1 MLRVAW
7 QSRLTSTSHPPDH
20 APRNTHHDSLHFPL
34 SVVSPRGLESRVM
47 GILCRWILVLTLL
60 PAAGVRLWAASAAD
74 RAFDAATNAFHDTF
88 YDRAEAEFA
97 DFRQK
102 FPASPRLAEAILLQA
117 EARLELTNY
126 AGAIELLSGHQSAAG
141 TNADQY
147 LFWLAEA
154 YARKGDYQ
162 AASDGFARL
171 VKEFPASSRCPEAA
185 LREASAR
192 AARARTEP
200 SEWQRVIELLQR
212 TNGVFQTEARTN
224 ASSEVV
230 VPGYLLL
237 SEAQLATKDYRAAEE
252 TLQPLAKRLLQP
264 KLGWQWQFLLY
275 RIQLADGRTNAALTS
290 TTNLLVLA
298 ANAGT
303 NLLADS
309 VAIQASLLERLGRT
323 GEALTAYQR
332 NLAEGVPDER
342 VRQALLEITKL
353 FLAQGNIPQA
363 IQTLEKFLGRYPGAT
378 AADLALLTLGELR
391 LRPYET
397 GADTNVVVIA
407 TTNAPATTNGLQL
420 AAASFTALTKQF
432 PRSPLFGKAQLDLGW
447 CYWRQTNL
455 PAAQAAF
462 QLAVERLPVS
472 LDLGTAYLRL
482 ADTQFQQG
490 EFTNAIRN
498 YQAIIEKL
506 AALPEARTNLF
517 ERALYQT
524 VRAGFAGDKLA
535 AATNSLQKLRAWY
548 PHSLNTARAMLLS
561 GQELSRRGDPA
572 RARAMLEE
580 FANSVPDAPML
591 PELCLAIAGTYEQQ
605 NQLTNAIEQYNRCL
619 TVFPDSSVRPQAEF
633 YRAWDTSNLA
643 GQETNALMLFTNFI
657 AHYPTNAL
665 APQAQLWVGNYYYT
679 AGDLLEAER
688 NYKLLFQ
695 NTQWALSPLT
705 YEAQLRAGGAAA
717 DRQDW
722 SHARDYLVGLYN
734 NTNGPS
740 LDLRLQALLEYGQTL
755 MLWVDPADSTK
766 LSNCEEAIR
775 VFGRICDECPTNRLA
790 VQAWN
795 EKAKCYLQWGLARQ
809 QYDSLTNAINA
820 YQHVVNS
827 SQADV
832 AARSEAKVGQATVLG
847 KWAEQKAGAERTA
860 LLKQALSN
868 CLDVVYGTTNEE
880 RDLNWTKQAGMQAFA
895 LAEELQAW
903 SQVASIYMRLTNNVW
918 PILPAPYQR
927 RAAKAFEN
935 LERERSSH

>member
-1 MLRVAW
+1 
-7 QSRLTSTSHPPDH
+7 
-20 APRNTHHDSLHFPL
+20 
-34 SVVSPRGLESRVM
+34 M

-60 PAAGVRLWAASAAD
+60 PAAGLRLWAASAAD

-88 YDRAEAEFA
+88 YERAEAEFA

-126 AGAIELLSGHQSAAG
+126 AGAIELLSGHQGVAG

-154 YARKGDYQ
+154 YARKGDYR

-264 KLGWQWQFLLY
+264 KLAWQWQFLLY

-323 GEALTAYQR
+323 DEALTAYQR

-342 VRQALLEITKL
+342 VRQALLKITKL

-391 LRPYET
+391 LRPYEA
-397 GADTNVVVIA
+397 GGDTNLVVIA
-407 TTNAPATTNGLQL
+407 TTNAPAATNGLQL
-420 AAASFTALTKQF
+420 AAASFAALTKQF

-447 CYWRQTNL
+447 CYWREGKL
-455 PAAQAAF
+455 PEAQAAF
-462 QLAVERLPVS
+462 QLAAERLPES
-472 LDLGTAYLRL
+472 MDLGTAYLRL
-482 ADTQFQQG
+482 ADTQFQQS

-548 PHSLNTARAMLLS
+548 PKSLNTAQAMLLS
-561 GQELSRRGDPA
+561 GQELSRRGEPA

-580 FANSVPDAPML
+580 FANSVPDAPL
-591 PELCLAIAGTYEQQ
+591 LSELCLAIAGTYEQQ

-619 TVFPDSSVRPQAEF
+619 AVFPDSSVRPQAEF
-633 YRAWDTSNLA
+633 YRAWATSNLA

-657 AHYPTNAL
+657 AHFLTNAL
-665 APQAQLWVGNYYYT
+665 APQEQLWVAQAQLWVGDYYYR

-695 NTQWALSPLT
+695 NTQWAPSPLT
-705 YEAQLRAGGAAA
+705 YEAQLRAGRAAA
-717 DRQDW
+717 DRHQDLGQPK
-722 SHARDYLVGLYN
+722 DYFLGLYN

-740 LDLRLQALLEYGQTL
+740 LDVRLQALFEYGQTL
-755 MLWVDPADSTK
+755 MLWVDPADSSK
-766 LSNCEEAIR
+766 LANYEEAIR
-775 VFGRICDECPTNRLA
+775 VFGRICDDYPTYRLT
-790 VQAWN
+790 VPAWN

-820 YQHVVNS
+820 YQHVIDS
-827 SQADV
+827 PQADV
-832 AARSEAKVGQATVLG
+832 AARSEARVGQATVLG
-847 KWAEQKAGAERTA
+847 MWAAQKTGTERTA

-868 CLDVVYGTTNEE
+868 SLDVVFGTILKTNEE

-935 LERERSSH
+935 LEREKSSH